1 MSSGKPVDKAGGRI
15 EVVYR
20 GIETLRPDPHNPRR
34 HTRQQIKQIA
44 ESIQAFGF
52 NVPILVDRDLQV
64 IAGHGRL
71 LACREL
77 GWTEVPTISLDHLS
91 EAQAKAFL
99 IADNR
104 LTEIATWDDRLLAE
118 QLKEL
123 SVLDLDFRLEATGF
137 HMGEI
142 DFRIESLNAPA
153 AADPDDDVEEPQ
165 GPAVSRPG
173 DLWLCGPHRLFCGNA
188 VDAGAYRTL
197 MAGEQAAMVFSDP
210 PYNVPIDGHA
220 TGLGATQH
228 RDFAM
233 ASGEMDTAAFTRF
246 LTDACGLL
254 AANSRD
260 GALHFIAMDWRHM
273 GEILAAGR
281 ASYSALKNLC
291 VWVKTNAGWG
301 SLYRNQHELVFVFK
315 KGIAQHRNNVEL
327 GKHGRNRTN
336 VWEYGGANSFGRVS
350 EEGNLLA
357 LHPTV
362 KPVALVADAILD
374 ASARGEVVLD
384 GFLGSGTTLMA
395 AERVGRRC
403 YALEIDPLYVD
414 TAIRR
419 WQRLTGDDARHAIT
433 GERFNDRAGMGA
445 AA

>member
-1 MSSGKPVDKAGGRI
+1 MTAGKPVDNRGARI

-20 GIETLRPDPHNPRR
+20 GIETLRPDPRNPRR
-34 HTRQQIKQIA
+34 HSQQQVKQIA

-52 NVPILVDRDLQV
+52 NVPILVNRDLQV
-64 IAGHGRL
+64 VAGHGRL

-104 LTEIATWDDRLLAE
+104 LTEIAAWDDRLLAE
-118 QLKEL
+118 QLQEL

-142 DFRIESLNAPA
+142 DFRIESLNEPA
-153 AADPDDDVEEPQ
+153 EDPDDVVAEPQ
-165 GPAVSRPG
+165 GPAVSQPG
-173 DLWLCGPHRLFCGNA
+173 DLWLCGPHRVFCGNA
-188 VDAGAYRTL
+188 VDAGAYRAL
-197 MAGEQAAMVFSDP
+197 MAGEMAAMVFSDP

-254 AANSRD
+254 AAHSRD

-315 KGIAQHRNNVEL
+315 KGTAQHRNNVEL

-384 GFLGSGTTLMA
+384 GFLGSGTTLIA

-419 WQRLTGDDARHAIT
+419 WQRLTGDDARHATT
-433 GERFNDRAGMGA
+433 GERFSDRAGMGA